1 VIKRADLA
9 ILQLGIA
16 ATLAGVGIARFAYT
30 PLLPQLVE
38 QGWFSDS
45 QAVYLG
51 AANLLG
57 YLAGAISAHPLSQR
71 VGSPL
76 LLRLS
81 FAAVFLSF
89 ALCVLPGWFSWFFF
103 WRFMAG
109 VAGAWLMVLAPS
121 TALAQAPV
129 ERRGSI
135 GAMVFA
141 GIGIGAVIA
150 SSVVPLLIHQ
160 SLSVTW
166 AALAIAC
173 LVMVWLGESGIRRL
187 NWVPSQTQTT
197 VQLDKR
203 MMWPVWLVIL
213 AYGLDAIAYVPHT
226 LFWVDYLARE
236 QQLGMQAASLQWLI
250 FGIGACCGPFIAG
263 WSSQRWGIKNAL
275 AFAYLAKTSGIV
287 LSLLVVGSA
296 LPDFISRSLSS
307 FLVGAMIPGV
317 VGLTSALLAEW
328 LGAANHKKFWGLA
341 TAVFALTQ
349 ALSGYGMSALFV
361 ELGSY
366 QSLYVI
372 AAMIMAAGFVLVAC
386 SELSRGKSHET
397 TT

>member
-1 VIKRADLA
+1 MIRRSDLA

-38 QGWFSDS
+38 QGWFTDS

-71 VGSPL
+71 FGSPL

-81 FAAVFLSF
+81 FIAVFLSF

-121 TALAQAPV
+121 AALAQAPV

-135 GAMVFA
+135 GALVFA
-141 GIGIGAVIA
+141 GIGIGAVIS
-150 SSVVPLLIHQ
+150 SSVVPLLINQ

-166 AALAIAC
+166 IALALAC
-173 LVMVWLGESGIRRL
+173 LLMVMIGEFGIRRL
-187 NWVPSQTQTT
+187 NWAAPQAQSAAQT
-197 VQLDKR
+197 DNSF
-203 MMWPVWLVIL
+203 MWPVWLVIL

-236 QQLGMQAASLQWLI
+236 QQLGLQAASLQWLI
-250 FGIGACCGPFIAG
+250 FGFGACCGPFIAG

-275 AFAYLAKTSGIV
+275 ALAYLAKTIGVMLPVVSID
-287 LSLLVVGSA
+287 LL
-296 LPDFISRSLSS
+296 SRSASS

-317 VGLTSALLAEW
+317 VGLTSALLAQW
-328 LGAANHKKFWGLA
+328 LGAENHKKFWGLA

-366 QSLYVI
+366 QSLYVT

-386 SELSRGKSHET
+386 SELSRGKTRET